1 MELIGRK
8 HKLLAGAAAVAM
20 TLLIL
25 GSIAA
30 LSDHYAL
37 RNAPPVEVAGKRP
50 IPCSP
55 PHRLRHNIAVKF
67 SDQRH
72 APISK
77 KWPPRSAL

>member
-20 TLLIL
+20 ALLTL

-37 RNAPPVEVAGKRP
+37 RHAPPVEVAGKRP
-50 IPCSP
+50 IPCGP
-55 PHRLRHNIAVKF
+55 PHRAGAPAHRVRHSVRTEVRCEPVY
-67 SDQRH
+67 D
-72 APISK
+72 
-77 KWPPRSAL
+77 AL